1 MQTQAALKQSM
12 ALWGVVAVPPSLP
25 RLGDAE
31 MEVAVRLW
39 VGSACRRGA
48 SISAAVRR
56 CRDGGGAGAHRCS
69 GQALIQAAVLGGRE
83 PSVDRGPLARRTSPV
98 SG

>member
-56 CRDGGGAGAHRCS
+56 CRVGGGGEAACGWVRVLYRGASISAAVRRCRDGGGAGAHRCS
-69 GQALIQAAVLGGRE
+69 G
-83 PSVDRGPLARRTSPV
+83 
-98 SG
+98 